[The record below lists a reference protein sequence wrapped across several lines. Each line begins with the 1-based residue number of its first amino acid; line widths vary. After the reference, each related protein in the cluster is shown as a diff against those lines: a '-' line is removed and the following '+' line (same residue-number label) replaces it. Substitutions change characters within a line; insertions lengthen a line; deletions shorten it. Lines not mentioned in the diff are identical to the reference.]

1 MNRKVITI
9 LAALV
14 FTRVTGAVFA
24 AGEPGAA
31 GHWEGAI
38 ELPGTQ
44 LQIKIDFDEPAESGE
59 WSGTIDI
66 PAQLIRGFALAN
78 IVVDAGSVSFAMPD
92 IPGDP
97 VFTGQLAGAE
107 GKIAGTFSQGG
118 QTFPFS
124 VSRAAKDPS
133 SAQTPSRGI
142 PGEGIVG
149 LWQGSLRTGPV
160 ELRLVFHVDARE
172 DGSLEASL
180 DSLDQGAMGIPVSA
194 ISEND
199 GEVGFEVDAVKG
211 GFKGTLKKDGSEMD
225 GTWSQGGG
233 SLPLILKRI
242 EQIPN
247 VSKPQDPTKPY
258 PYDEQEVTFEN
269 TNAGVTLAGT
279 LTIPRGE
286 GPFPAVVLMTGSG
299 PQNRNEE
306 LLGHR
311 PFLVLADHLAR
322 NGIAVLRYDD
332 RGVGESQG
340 SYGKATHVDFADD
353 ARAAFEFLR
362 SQQKVDPE
370 RVGLCG
376 HSEGGVHAPIVA
388 AKNEDVA
395 FIVMLAGVGV
405 PIDELLKRQRQ
416 DMIAVLG
423 LQHVIKPREI
433 ELSDGIFDALRTL
446 GDSPEARA
454 KFDESMREIL
464 ALYTPE
470 QKKALNI
477 TDTMI
482 DQQRKMMFSPWF
494 VSLLRYDPAPT
505 LARVRCPVLAINGE
519 KDVQVAADENLEG
532 IRAGLAAGGN
542 DQVTIAKLP
551 GLNHLFQQ
559 CTTGAVS
566 EYGAIEETFNPAAL
580 AMVSDWILQRF
591 GDRP

>member
-1 MNRKVITI
+1 M
-9 LAALV
+9 
-14 FTRVTGAVFA
+14 
-24 AGEPGAA
+24 
-31 GHWEGAI
+31 
-38 ELPGTQ
+38 
-44 LQIKIDFDEPAESGE
+44 
-59 WSGTIDI
+59 
-66 PAQLIRGFALAN
+66 IRGFALGDV
-78 IVVDAGSVSFAMPD
+78 VVDADSVSFAMPD

-97 VFTGQLAGAE
+97 VFTGQLSDAGK
-107 GKIAGTFSQGG
+107 KIAGTFSQGG
-118 QTFPFS
+118 QKFPFS
-124 VSRAAKDPS
+124 VSRTEKNAS

-149 LWQGSLRTGPV
+149 LWQGSLRSGPV
-160 ELRLVFHVDARE
+160 ELRLVFHVDVHE

-194 ISEND
+194 VSAND
-199 GEVGFEVDAVKG
+199 GKARFEVPAVKG
-211 GFKGTLKKDGSEMD
+211 GFEGTFNNDGSELD

-233 SLPLILKRI
+233 SLPLVLKRI
-242 EQIPN
+242 EKAPD
-247 VSKPQDPTKPY
+247 VSKPQDPKKPY

-269 TNAGVTLAGT
+269 ANAGITLAGT

-286 GPFPAVVLMTGSG
+286 GPFPAVVLMSGSG

-311 PFLVLADHLAR
+311 PFLVLADHLTR

-332 RGVGESQG
+332 RGVGASKG
-340 SYGKATHVDFADD
+340 SFGKATHVDFADD
-353 ARAAFEFLR
+353 ARAAFEFLQ
-362 SQQKVDPE
+362 SQPKIDPE

-388 AKNEDVA
+388 AENHDVA

-405 PIDELLKRQRQ
+405 PMDELLKRQRQ

-423 LQHVIKPREI
+423 LQHVINPREI
-433 ELSDGIFDALRTL
+433 ELSDGIFDALRAL
-446 GDSPEARA
+446 GDSPEAHE
-454 KFDESMREIL
+454 KFDQSMQEVL
-464 ALYTPE
+464 SLYTPE
-470 QKKALNI
+470 QLKALNI
-477 TDTMI
+477 NDTMI

-494 VSLLRYDPAPT
+494 VTLLRYDPTPT
-505 LARVRCPVLAINGE
+505 LARVKCPVLAINGE

-532 IRAGLAAGGN
+532 IRAGMAAGGN
-542 DQVTIAKLP
+542 DEVTITKLP

-566 EYGAIEETFNPAAL
+566 EYGTIEETFNPAAL

-591 GDRP
+591 GD